1 MHVTSHYICH
11 AQKLCAVFYIC
22 YSILNNIF
30 PGSLVESKM
39 VYLPGLFVTLKIEM
53 KHCIVGYHTQCS
65 LHLLNVEG
73 HMSIQCMQNIY
84 ILVCPVQKLSTA
96 ESVLYFNIF

>member
-1 MHVTSHYICH
+1 
-11 AQKLCAVFYIC
+11 
-22 YSILNNIF
+22 
-30 PGSLVESKM
+30 M

-84 ILVCPVQKLSTA
+84 ILVCPVLKLSTA
-96 ESVLYFNIF
+96 ESVLYFNIFSGSLLQSSVSRDPSEFILIC